1 MCEEEHRMRKSH
13 SRGMTLEQT
22 ITALADGTLRGR
34 RKGKA
39 EARLAD
45 QPELLASLERQR
57 HAVAILRELNPAL
70 PPKLRTRIE
79 EERRRA
85 GNFPRHRFP

>member
-1 MCEEEHRMRKSH
+1 MRRLHTRS
-13 SRGMTLEQT
+13 MTLNQR

-34 RKGKA
+34 QRKALEA
-39 EARLAD
+39 ELAER
-45 QPELLASLERQR
+45 PELVVSLERQR
-57 HAVAILRELNPAL
+57 RAVALMRELTPGL
-70 PPKLRTRIE
+70 PPILRTRIE

>member
-1 MCEEEHRMRKSH
+1 
-13 SRGMTLEQT
+13 MTLDQE

-34 RKGKA
+34 RRRRA
-39 EARLAD
+39 EASLGERPGLVV
-45 QPELLASLERQR
+45 SLEAQRQ
-57 HAVAILRELNPAL
+57 AVAALREFTPQL

-79 EERRRA
+79 EQRRRA

>member
-1 MCEEEHRMRKSH
+1 MRRLHTKS
-13 SRGMTLEQT
+13 MTLDQR

-34 RKGKA
+34 QRKALEAQLA
-39 EARLAD
+39 ER
-45 QPELLASLERQR
+45 PELLVSLERQR
-57 HAVAILRELNPAL
+57 RAVALMRELTPGL
-70 PPKLRTRIE
+70 PPILRTRVE

>member
-1 MCEEEHRMRKSH
+1 MMRRLHTKS
-13 SRGMTLEQT
+13 MTLDQR

-34 RKGKA
+34 QKRA
-39 EARLAD
+39 LEARLAAR
-45 QPELLASLERQR
+45 PELMVSLERQHR
-57 HAVAILRELNPAL
+57 AVALMRELSPGL

-79 EERRRA
+79 EQRRRA

>member
-1 MCEEEHRMRKSH
+1 MRRLHTKSMNLDQ
-13 SRGMTLEQT
+13 R

-34 RKGKA
+34 QRKALEAQLA
-39 EARLAD
+39 ER
-45 QPELLASLERQR
+45 PELLVSLERQR
-57 HAVAILRELNPAL
+57 RAVALMRELTPGL
-70 PPKLRTRIE
+70 PPILRTRVE

>member
-1 MCEEEHRMRKSH
+1 MRRLHTKS
-13 SRGMTLEQT
+13 MTLDQR

-34 RKGKA
+34 QRKALEAQLA
-39 EARLAD
+39 ERT
-45 QPELLASLERQR
+45 ELMVSLERQLR
-57 HAVAILRELNPAL
+57 AVALMRELTPGL
-70 PPKLRTRIE
+70 PPILRTRIE

>member
-1 MCEEEHRMRKSH
+1 MRKSLYR
-13 SRGMTLEQT
+13 SMSLDQT

-34 RKGKA
+34 RRKA
-39 EARLAD
+39 AAALVAERPGLSV
-45 QPELLASLERQR
+45 SLERQSQ
-57 HAVAILRELNPAL
+57 AVAVMRELAPQL
-70 PPKLRTRIE
+70 PPALRTRIE